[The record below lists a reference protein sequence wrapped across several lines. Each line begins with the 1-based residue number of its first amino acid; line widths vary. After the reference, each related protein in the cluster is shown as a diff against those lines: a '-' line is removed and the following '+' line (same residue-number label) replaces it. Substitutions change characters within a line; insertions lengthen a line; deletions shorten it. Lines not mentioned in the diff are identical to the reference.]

1 MVDLVIVAG
10 LARQEW
16 PELAQRLVRTICPEC
31 RQEYDPDPADVPGDF
46 TTDPGTTLYDSR
58 RRYAARVRV
67 DGTLVSESL
76 RGSIH
81 KVGAE
86 LQVRIAVK
94 RLDEG
99 LLLSRVGLA
108 PVAPENVAG
117 DEFEIEAR
125 QQLDDAAA
133 IKVLSTLVKQRRE
146 AAEAY
151 RTTRPELADKEEQEL
166 AVLQEFLPAQLSE
179 GELEEL
185 VARAITAS
193 GAGSVRDMGAVM
205 KLVTPQT
212 TGRADGR
219 LVSEIVRKQLAR

>member
-1 MVDLVIVAG
+1 MSIQDRLSEEMKAAMK
-10 LARQEW
+10 AR
-16 PELAQRLVRTICPEC
+16 
-31 RQEYDPDPADVPGDF
+31 D
-46 TTDPGTTLYDSR
+46 
-58 RRYAARVRV
+58 
-67 DGTLVSESL
+67 SL
-76 RGSIH
+76 RLGTIRMARTAL
-81 KVGAE
+81 KNA
-86 LQVRIAVK
+86 
-94 RLDEG
+94 
-99 LLLSRVGLA
+99 
-108 PVAPENVAG
+108 
-117 DEFEIEAR
+117 EIEAR

-193 GAGSVRDMGAVM
+193 GTGSVRDMGAVM